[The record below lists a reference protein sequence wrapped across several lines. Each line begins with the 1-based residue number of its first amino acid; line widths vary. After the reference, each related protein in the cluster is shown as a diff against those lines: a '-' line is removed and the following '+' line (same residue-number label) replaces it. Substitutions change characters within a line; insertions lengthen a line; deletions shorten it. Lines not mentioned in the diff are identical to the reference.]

1 VFLGNTATVEGGALH
16 IADNGSFR
24 ADRCTF
30 EQNTA
35 RRGGALTQ
43 TSGNGNRI
51 VTNCTFRDNSATGV
65 SSPWDYHGGGAVLIY
80 GGQLTLVNCEIQGNT
95 ATAAH
100 GGAALVDGTYGSST
114 ISMINCT
121 VANNTAPATNTGGV
135 FAGQF
140 TEVTTANIVNSILW
154 NNQGSQIASDP
165 KAVITVSHS
174 DVQGGHAGPNNID
187 DDPMFVSATDLR
199 LSHGSRCINAGLASA
214 IPPSVTADLA
224 GNPRV
229 QGSAVDM
236 GAYEFEA
243 CWGDVFPPAGNGIV
257 GIDDLLTVINGWG
270 TMGQPWGHAGD
281 TNGDGLVNVDDILII
296 VNYWGPC

>member
-1 VFLGNTATVEGGALH
+1 
-16 IADNGSFR
+16 
-24 ADRCTF
+24 
-30 EQNTA
+30 
-35 RRGGALTQ
+35 
-43 TSGNGNRI
+43 
-51 VTNCTFRDNSATGV
+51 
-65 SSPWDYHGGGAVLIY
+65 
-80 GGQLTLVNCEIQGNT
+80 
-95 ATAAH
+95 
-100 GGAALVDGTYGSST
+100 
-114 ISMINCT
+114 
-121 VANNTAPATNTGGV
+121 V